1 MIPSIVSNSAPTAH
15 MYHNTF
21 SIFSFIII
29 GHLIKKAAHC
39 CAATL
44 DVVAWLLDAQLL
56 TNVDHVGILDVV
68 QLADGLHSGV
78 VLFSKRT

>member
-1 MIPSIVSNSAPTAH
+1 MSHQPFNDQQDSYDAVDDPKLFVRHVIHSYP
-15 MYHNTF
+15 
-21 SIFSFIII
+21 
-29 GHLIKKAAHC
+29 KKAAQQ

-56 TNVDHVGILDVV
+56 TNVDHVGILNVV
-68 QLADGLHSGV
+68 QLAYGLHTGV